1 MEKRGRQSILI
12 SARLRLQDQDE
23 FRAVL
28 LKDVS
33 ANGAKVKG
41 EAGLSLDSGV
51 HLDLPNIGVVA
62 AKVIWVQSGIA
73 GLRFESPI
81 EPEALRT
88 PISGEYKR
96 AYSAQYRSVKRL
108 L

>member
-1 MEKRGRQSILI
+1 MEKRGRQSMLI

-23 FRAVL
+23 VRAVL

-62 AKVIWVQSGIA
+62 ARVIWVQSGLA
-73 GLRFESPI
+73 GLRFELPI
-81 EPEALRT
+81 EPKALRT
-88 PISGEYKR
+88 TVSGHYKR
-96 AYSAQYRSVKRL
+96 APSSSQGSVKRIL
-108 L
+108 